1 MAASDPFYMRDLEL
15 RAPGVTFNMTPE
27 EMEEYQK
34 CYDDALYF
42 VRNYCKFQTDNGMNL
57 VDLRDFQEKIIK
69 IVNKPQL
76 VIDPFMIVDNPLM
89 DVARIGDELVEYD
102 NGQWEIVRNSTNN

>member
-1 MAASDPFYMRDLEL
+1 MKEVRRVKFTGKNLNDVF
-15 RAPGVTFNMTPE
+15 
-27 EMEEYQK
+27 
-34 CYDDALYF
+34 ALPC
-42 VRNYCKFQTDNGMNL
+42 VK
-57 VDLRDFQEKIIK
+57 KIIK